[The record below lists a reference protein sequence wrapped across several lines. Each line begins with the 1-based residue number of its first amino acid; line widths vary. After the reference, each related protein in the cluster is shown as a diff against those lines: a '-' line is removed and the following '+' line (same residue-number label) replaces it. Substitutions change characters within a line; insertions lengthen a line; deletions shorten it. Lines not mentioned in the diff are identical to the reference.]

1 MPSSRPNSVPLLRT
15 LSSRAPES
23 IRERTRRRTL
33 GLCALALALAGSVSG
48 CAWRGD
54 APSGPD
60 AAARVSRLANF
71 PEAGVEA
78 CLIPGEGYSPSLDLA
93 VRGALDDR
101 GFRVRLLDRGASP
114 EAHRCRTTV
123 TISAVS
129 SKGFS
134 ELPER
139 LTLDFRDAVT
149 GEAKRAA
156 WKCDAADAGNALT
169 PGPFGDPERIVRDLV
184 DQLFPRPVTLRKD

>member
-33 GLCALALALAGSVSG
+33 GLCALALALAG

-184 DQLFPRPVTLRKD
+184 DQLFPRPVAYH